1 MQNTLGEESSK
12 KVISFTVCGTVIG
25 RGFSL
30 THTLSHTHTL
40 THSQGNGLEDIGC
53 HPSSLSLPVFPVKVS
68 RGMTNAYSTVKQ
80 AK

>member
-1 MQNTLGEESSK
+1 MQNTLGEQSSK

-30 THTLSHTHTL
+30 THTHSH
-40 THSQGNGLEDIGC
+40 SYGNGLEDIGC
-53 HPSSLSLPVFPVKVS
+53 HPSPLSLPVFPVKVS
-68 RGMTNAYSTVKQ
+68 RGRTNAYSTVKQ